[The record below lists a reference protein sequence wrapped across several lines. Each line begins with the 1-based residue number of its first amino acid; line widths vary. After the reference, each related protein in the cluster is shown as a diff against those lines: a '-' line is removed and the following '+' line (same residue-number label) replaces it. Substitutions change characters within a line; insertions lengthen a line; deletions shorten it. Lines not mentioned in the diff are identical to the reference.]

1 MLVASGVFCLRVCPA
16 SSSGL
21 SPPTPPP
28 PCRQTVE
35 NLGNAR
41 DLKGRLVAFRLD
53 LLAAWRGQSEPSYTV
68 AFVPAQQLQPGH
80 ANLRLM
86 SADPCLM
93 LRVTR
98 SGAHVAPCLYP
109 PVRRRQEALICAGPH
124 LRARRTV
131 RSSADGDILLIR
143 AGNFSPQDD
152 SPCTLRCG
160 IFLLIPAPCRAH
172 NGRTCTHWLRRF
184 GHKEMYI
191 EIVKFHSAKATNES
205 RT

>member
-1 MLVASGVFCLRVCPA
+1 MTLPTDLYETTHPCSAVSLIPSLLENMLVASGVFCLRVCPA

-86 SADPCLM
+86 RRGSMLDASRHEIRRPCGSVL
-93 LRVTR
+93 VS
-98 SGAHVAPCLYP
+98 SGQTA
-109 PVRRRQEALICAGPH
+109 AGSFD
-124 LRARRTV
+124 LRRTAFACTPN
-131 RSSADGDILLIR
+131 SA
-143 AGNFSPQDD
+143 
-152 SPCTLRCG
+152 
-160 IFLLIPAPCRAH
+160 
-172 NGRTCTHWLRRF
+172 
-184 GHKEMYI
+184 
-191 EIVKFHSAKATNES
+191 V
-205 RT
+205 